1 MKLMY
6 VYNNDVIKYH
16 TTFINKKN
24 IIKECKD
31 ATQVAIYKIKT
42 EKREYITTLLIK

>member
-6 VYNNDVIKYH
+6 VYNNDIIKYH

-24 IIKECKD
+24 IIKECKN
-31 ATQVAIYKIKT
+31 ATQVAIYKNK
-42 EKREYITTLLIK
+42 EVKKEYITTLLIK